1 MIYFDNGATTLQ
13 KPRQV
18 LKAMEAAML
27 SCANPGRSGHRPA
40 LKAAETV
47 YQCREEAAALFHAPS
62 PESVVFTQNAT
73 HALNIAIK
81 SVLHDG
87 GHAVI
92 SGYEH
97 NSVVRPLEA
106 MSGQG
111 VTYTVAQSP
120 LFSQRAAYEAV
131 CEALQEDTRC
141 VIINHISNVFGFVLP
156 IEAIDQLCSRRGIP
170 MIVDASQSAGILPV
184 DAQKLQSVRFI
195 CMPGHKSLYGPQ
207 GTGILISCKD
217 TELYSLTQGGT
228 GSNSLSLSQPDFLP
242 DIFESGT
249 LNVPGIAGLREGLRF
264 VRKQGLDAMS
274 QHKRRLIETAVAGLN
289 ELKNVSAYYSN
300 DTCHQGLFAFT
311 VKETPSAVVC
321 QKLAE
326 RDICLRDGL
335 HCSPL
340 AHRSAGTLPDGACR
354 VSFSCFNSMAEVK
367 SFLFAVKK
375 VLTSA

>member
-18 LKAMEAAML
+18 AKAVEAAML

-47 YQCREEAAALFHAPS
+47 YRCREEAAGLFEAPG

-81 SVLHDG
+81 SLLHDS

-106 MSGQG
+106 MRARG

-120 LFSQRAAYEAV
+120 LFSRQAAYDAV
-131 CEALQEDTRC
+131 CEAVSGETRC
-141 VIINHISNVFGFVLP
+141 VILNHVSNVFGFVLP
-156 IEAIDQLCSRRGIP
+156 VEAIDQLCSRKGIP
-170 MIVDASQSAGILPV
+170 MIIDASQSAGVLPV
-184 DAQKLQSVRFI
+184 SVQKLPSVHFV

-207 GTGILISCKD
+207 GTGILIVCKG
-217 TELYSLTQGGT
+217 EKLHSLTEGGT
-228 GSNSLSLSQPDFLP
+228 GSNSLSLTQPGFLP
-242 DIFESGT
+242 DMLESGT
-249 LNVPGIAGLREGLRF
+249 LNVPGIAGLCEGLRF
-264 VRKQGLDAMS
+264 VRKQGMEAMA
-274 QHKRRLIETAVAGLN
+274 QHKRRLLEAAVAGLN
-289 ELKNVSAYYSN
+289 DIRGVTAYHSTP
-300 DTCHQGLFAFT
+300 DSQQSLFSFT
-311 VKETPSAVVC
+311 AKGVNPAVIC
-321 QKLAE
+321 QQLAA
-326 RDICLRDGL
+326 RGICLRDGL

-354 VSFSCFNSMAEVK
+354 VSFSCFNTMQEVK

-375 VLTSA
+375 VLTSS